1 MRLLSKQLG
10 ATRTNVEK
18 KSTMSLAELRAEA
31 EDDDD
36 FSDADTDEEEEI
48 HNPLKLRSDGTGNR
62 FPIGSINST
71 D

>member
-1 MRLLSKQLG
+1 
-10 ATRTNVEK
+10 
-18 KSTMSLAELRAEA
+18 MSLAELRAEA

-48 HNPLKLRSDGTGNR
+48 HNPLKLPLGWTGNR